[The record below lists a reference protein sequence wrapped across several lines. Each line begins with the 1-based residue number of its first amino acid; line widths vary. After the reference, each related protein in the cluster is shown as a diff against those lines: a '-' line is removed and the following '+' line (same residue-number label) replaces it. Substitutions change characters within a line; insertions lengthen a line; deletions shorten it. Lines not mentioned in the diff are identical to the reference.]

1 MSAKSLFSLS
11 TDPISSKTTPTTVH
25 RKAKLAQEN
34 LLEVLVVAA
43 YLAAAPLT
51 DPSAVVAPT
60 TASAAPAGAKPAA
73 APLATAADSNSM
85 DGVAFAHPTNAAS
98 SSSPQRAALKSDQST
113 TATAGGGDPSARAFL
128 EGLVRHFAF
137 LKVSEGTVGSVRR
150 SKSELFVSVA
160 IC

>member
-43 YLAAAPLT
+43 YLAAALT